1 MHAVS
6 SWGNLLHNFKIVGKT
21 SKEIDNCI
29 ILKLFNVDY
38 KTVDYLLY
46 TKRTV
51 YYLYVNIWLLPQT
64 WAVL

>member
-38 KTVDYLLY
+38 KTVP
-46 TKRTV
+46 
-51 YYLYVNIWLLPQT
+51 WLSPIHKT
-64 WAVL
+64 YCVLFIR